1 MWKNINAI
9 ILKDD
14 KNVDLYYSI
23 AAKYDLLCLHKIGI
37 YGKLEQ
43 HELQIIGKKKNYKK
57 FISEV
62 NNLDENEVEEG
73 ES

>member
-14 KNVDLYYSI
+14 KNVDLYCSI
-23 AAKYDLLCLHKIGI
+23 AAKYDLLCLHKMGI

-62 NNLDENEVEEG
+62 NNLNENEVEKG

>member
-14 KNVDLYYSI
+14 KNVDLYCSI

>member
-14 KNVDLYYSI
+14 KNVDLYCSI

-57 FISEV
+57 FIYEV